1 MIVRELARAKVN
13 LTLQVLGRRSDGFH
27 ALASLVAFAD
37 FGDEITLDT
46 SVLGMDV
53 EVTGP
58 FAAKLANEFL
68 IDRTLRLVAQH
79 HPNFTLG
86 KVTLNKRLPIAAG
99 VGGGSADAAAVL
111 RAVRAANGAAAE
123 AADWNGL
130 AAQLGSD
137 VPVCFA
143 NRWAFMT
150 GTGDRVTVLE
160 PPDGRIEAV
169 LVNPLVDVPDDKTA
183 QVFRALDAAPVAD
196 ETLAPPVLRDKAGV
210 LSAIAEIGN
219 ALQVAASLVVPA
231 SATVLSVLRE
241 IEGCQIASLSGAG
254 PTCFGIFENAQ
265 AAAAQL
271 QTSQPSWWVQ
281 AVTLG

>member
-46 SVLGMDV
+46 SFPGMDV

-58 FAAKLANEFL
+58 FAAKLASEFL

-79 HPNFTLG
+79 HPGFILG
-86 KVTLNKRLPIAAG
+86 KVTLNKRLPVAAG

-111 RAVRAANGAAAE
+111 RAVRAANGA

-160 PPDGRIEAV
+160 PPDCRIEAV
-169 LVNPLVDVPDDKTA
+169 VVNPLVDVPDDKTA
-183 QVFRALDAAPVAD
+183 QVFRALDAGPVAD
-196 ETLAPPVLRDKAGV
+196 ETCAPPVLRDKAGV

-219 ALQVAASLVVPA
+219 DLQVAASLVVPA

-241 IEGCQIASLSGAG
+241 CEGCQIASLSGAG
-254 PTCFGIFENAQ
+254 PTCFGIFQNAQ

-271 QTSQPSWWVQ
+271 QASQPSWWVQ